1 MKRLITRY
9 NLKTKS
15 LLFSFLA
22 ICSIIVVYSCK
33 KENHT
38 NKNADLASPVI
49 LRAKNW
55 YESVYPLVSK
65 TSVLSTTNNP
75 DLSRLVSPDWGRS
88 KNYTRYD
95 DDVIEA
101 PINEDAQLNF
111 DLSNNTG
118 LIYNNKYS
126 RSWFL
131 LLNKFDK
138 YSAYVMTI
146 IADSAYVKNNP
157 DKLKLNSYNK
167 HDANFTGIVIYST
180 PQGKYVNGWFYKN
193 GAISGYLP
201 PGQTTEA
208 GNGATVQN
216 IKTNALITVKTC
228 QDFIQKTYYNGQLVA
243 TTVLATYCTT
253 TTVDDGTGNGG
264 GGGGGGSIG
273 GGGGGSSGG
282 SPNTP
287 QCNIPYINDAVKTV
301 KVNSLQTQQAA
312 PPDDGGFPPPA
323 DPIPCPPPPVVN
335 LPPVTTIITNNV
347 TNPCLKKMVDATIIS
362 GMSTQINSLI
372 RNVFGGSTSI
382 NLDFEDVNTLPNYAD
397 GKTLPNNGVA
407 NGSLDAHI
415 QLNVNLLPNY
425 SQEYVARVIMHE
437 ALHAY
442 MDSKGIVADE
452 EHETMVINYV
462 SQMASSLR
470 TMFPN
475 LSESDAKNL
484 SLGGLQLTNTFQTKI
499 ENDIQLSGNFT
510 AINLAYSVG
519 SLGTRCH

>member
-138 YSAYVMTI
+138 YSAYVMTV

-167 HDANFTGIVIYST
+167 HDANFTGIVI
-180 PQGKYVNGWFYKN
+180 
-193 GAISGYLP
+193 
-201 PGQTTEA
+201 
-208 GNGATVQN
+208 
-216 IKTNALITVKTC
+216 
-228 QDFIQKTYYNGQLVA
+228 
-243 TTVLATYCTT
+243 
-253 TTVDDGTGNGG
+253 
-264 GGGGGGSIG
+264 
-273 GGGGGSSGG
+273 
-282 SPNTP
+282 
-287 QCNIPYINDAVKTV
+287 
-301 KVNSLQTQQAA
+301 
-312 PPDDGGFPPPA
+312 
-323 DPIPCPPPPVVN
+323 
-335 LPPVTTIITNNV
+335 
-347 TNPCLKKMVDATIIS
+347 
-362 GMSTQINSLI
+362 
-372 RNVFGGSTSI
+372 
-382 NLDFEDVNTLPNYAD
+382 
-397 GKTLPNNGVA
+397 
-407 NGSLDAHI
+407 
-415 QLNVNLLPNY
+415 
-425 SQEYVARVIMHE
+425 
-437 ALHAY
+437 
-442 MDSKGIVADE
+442 
-452 EHETMVINYV
+452 
-462 SQMASSLR
+462 
-470 TMFPN
+470 
-475 LSESDAKNL
+475 
-484 SLGGLQLTNTFQTKI
+484 
-499 ENDIQLSGNFT
+499 
-510 AINLAYSVG
+510 
-519 SLGTRCH
+519 